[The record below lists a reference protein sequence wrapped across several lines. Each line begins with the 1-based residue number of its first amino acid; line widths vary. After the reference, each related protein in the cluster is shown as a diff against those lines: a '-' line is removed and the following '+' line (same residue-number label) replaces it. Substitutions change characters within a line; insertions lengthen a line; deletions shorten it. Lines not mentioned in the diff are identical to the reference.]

1 MKINSC
7 LDIDKKEFG
16 GITLNNIR
24 IKQLIAIIFAFT
36 FVVSAFYPYVT
47 ANAAEGPISVNASS
61 AIVIEES
68 TGTILYGK
76 NIDEMLPVASMAKVM
91 TEYLV
96 LEAIS
101 NKKITWDQK
110 YTPSEYVYKISQNGD
125 LSNVPLRQDGSYSV
139 EELYEAMAIYS
150 ANGAAIALAEIIAG
164 SETAFVK
171 LMNEKAKEL
180 GLTKYEFVNA
190 TGLENKDLHGMHPE
204 GTSANSEN
212 KLSARDMALL
222 SHKLIKD
229 FPEVLETAS
238 IPKKVFREGTDDKTN
253 MPNWN
258 WMLPGLVYEY
268 DGVDGLKTGSTNNA
282 GSCFTATAVRNGM
295 RVITVVMNAK
305 DDSGTL
311 HTPRFT
317 ETKKMLDYAFN
328 SFKVKEVFPANYQIK
343 KQSTIPVVKGK
354 EDKVSIHTKDALK
367 LVVKNGEED
376 AYKAT
381 FKIDEKQLTK
391 DGELTAPVEKGQKVG
406 TMVVS
411 YEGKG
416 EALSFIEINKTPEV
430 DLVTKEAVEKANW
443 FVLSMRGIGGFF
455 GGLWGT
461 VTDTVK
467 GWF

>member
-1 MKINSC
+1 M
-7 LDIDKKEFG
+7 
-16 GITLNNIR
+16 NNKR

-36 FVVSAFYPYVT
+36 FVVSAIYPYAT
-47 ANAAEGPISVNASS
+47 ASAAEEPISVNASS
-61 AIVIEES
+61 AIIIEES

-76 NIDEMLPVASMAKVM
+76 NIDEMLPIASMAKVM
-91 TEYLV
+91 TEYIV
-96 LEAIS
+96 LEAIK
-101 NKKITWDQK
+101 NKKIQWDQT
-110 YTPSEYVYKISQNGD
+110 YTPSEYVYKISQNGN
-125 LSNVPLRQDGSYSV
+125 LSNVPLRQDGTYSV

-164 SETAFVK
+164 SETNFVK
-171 LMNEKAKEL
+171 MMNDKAKEL
-180 GLTKYEFVNA
+180 GLTNYEFVNA
-190 TGLENKDLHGMHPE
+190 TGLENKDLLGMHPE
-204 GTSANSEN
+204 GTSADGES

-222 SHKLIKD
+222 SQKLVQDYPKII
-229 FPEVLETAS
+229 ETS
-238 IPKKVFREGTDDKTN
+238 SVSKKVFREGTDDATN

-268 DGVDGLKTGSTNNA
+268 EGVDGLKTGSTKSA

-295 RVITVVMNAK
+295 RVISVVMDAK
-305 DDSGTL
+305 DDSGQL

-328 SFKVKEVFPANYQIK
+328 TFTVKEVFPANYQIK
-343 KQSTIPVVKGK
+343 KQSTLPVVKGK
-354 EDKVSIHTKDALK
+354 EDKVSIQTMNSLT

-376 AYKAT
+376 AYKPT
-381 FKIDEKQLTK
+381 FKIDESQLTK
-391 DGELTAPVEKGQKVG
+391 DSKLTAPVKKGQKVG
-406 TMVVS
+406 VMVVG

-416 EALSFIEINKTPEV
+416 EALSFIEKNKTPQV
-430 DLVTKEAVEKANW
+430 DLVTNEAVEKANW

-455 GGLWGT
+455 SGLWGT